1 MSKIASTKENKR
13 INLIMQEQINS
24 NIKVNSNSQID
35 KVKILSLESAGA
47 VCSAALSYDDQII
60 AEYTIFAPSKHDK
73 FLAEFAKRLLDDF
86 NLKTDELSAVAVSAG
101 PGSFTGLRISGSI
114 AKALCF
120 EGSPKLIA
128 VPNLHAFAKQSI
140 ENAGKAD
147 MIYSATIKAQ
157 TNLLYYQD
165 FSADMTALCEP
176 QLIEKEEYAKRDL
189 SNTIICG
196 SAAYLFDEY
205 KTDRVNTDFSA
216 KLIAKRAIDMYRVCE
231 FADANAYTPLYIQE
245 FEVKTKKKN
254 VP

>member
-1 MSKIASTKENKR
+1 MLIIASIRKYTNSKN
-13 INLIMQEQINS
+13 MQEQVNN
-24 NIKVNSNSQID
+24 NIQID

-47 VCSAALSYDDQII
+47 ICSAALSYDEQII

-120 EGSPKLIA
+120 DGEPKLIA

-140 ENAGKAD
+140 ENDGKAD
-147 MIYSATIKAQ
+147 MTYSATIKAQ

-176 QLIEKEEYAKRDL
+176 QLIEKEEYTKRDL

-205 KTDRVNTDFSA
+205 RIDKANTDFSA
-216 KLIAKRAIDMYRVCE
+216 RLIAKRAIDMYRAGE
-231 FADANAYTPLYIQE
+231 FADANDYTPLYIQE